1 MVPPRFDAGDA
12 PWDGVRRLGGAQDEA
27 SDDGGDRFDR
37 AADGVDRP
45 VLLSASVVADD
56 TGRPERLR
64 VILRDVS
71 RERSLEEQ
79 LRQGQKMDAIG
90 RLASG
95 IAHDFNNILTVII
108 GGAEQVQLTVDD
120 ERADKTL
127 EMILD
132 AGDRAAKLT
141 QQLLTFGRS
150 DLVHPKVHDLGELIR
165 EALPMLQRPLADRAS
180 LELSLA
186 AEPLF
191 IRIDVTQLTQLLL
204 NLTFNAVD
212 AMPTTGTVRIE
223 TTAGSDATV
232 RLVVSD
238 DGAGMAPDV
247 LERACEPF
255 FTTKDASEGSGLG
268 LAVCYGIAKRNGGDL
283 TIASTPGEGTAI
295 TLTFPRA
302 SAEDRVA
309 DLRAPRSRPAV
320 TARHV
325 PVVDDTEPVRR
336 LVARALRA
344 VGHDVQEASSAAEA
358 LASLERDPF
367 DLLVTDVVMPGQ
379 GGVDLAEGAWSRRP
393 ELPVIFVSGYTGDRL
408 GKAVLEKPHV
418 RFLQK
423 PFRAERLT
431 ELAAS
436 LLENVTS
443 P

>member
-1 MVPPRFDAGDA
+1 
-12 PWDGVRRLGGAQDEA
+12 
-27 SDDGGDRFDR
+27 
-37 AADGVDRP
+37 
-45 VLLSASVVADD
+45 
-56 TGRPERLR
+56 GRPERLR

-325 PVVDDTEPVRR
+325 LVVDDTEPVRR